1 MLYVFYFF
9 VMCYIIFHFEA
20 KRVYICLYLESVK
33 YAWNALCFLIFFAM
47 CYIIFHFEATR
58 VYILYLESVKY
69 SGMLY
74 VFLFFCH
81 VLHNFPF

>member
-1 MLYVFYFF
+1 MYISYICEICMECFMFFVFF

-33 YAWNALCFLIFFAM
+33 YSWNAL
-47 CYIIFHFEATR
+47 
-58 VYILYLESVKY
+58 
-69 SGMLY
+69 G
-74 VFLFFCH
+74 FLFFCH